1 MQCTSYI
8 PVYHH
13 LNGGSSGF
21 SLHLLNSITKYGGE
35 NWYDDS
41 FPPYNNMEQYLSY
54 DKEKLR
60 HVIQNHD
67 TTFRHQVQELHRLYQ
82 KQRELMDEMRVRKV
96 FSQRLL
102 SKTTSESIHSRY
114 NISQETSHATS
125 WLLADHRSKNFQHPP
140 ELIPSHYIQEQTMPH
155 AGPFVR
161 KNSCNEVNFLSS
173 RSNNGNNENINLDL
187 ELPADI
193 RNLFRE
199 RNLSGAPELT
209 CITPDRVPDIRP
221 VTVSDIGSNLND
233 GKRQCFIDLNEP
245 IELESLPSSSKC
257 SMEIMHNSPCIS
269 NPKDSGF
276 LNYDRSS
283 DGINSLMALDLNS
296 MPVDNLPETEINLEQ
311 IRTTKKETTA
321 DHPFANNKLLKTETD
336 IDLNTN
342 IVTSEPSSPPSSS
355 AVQIGSGGD
364 RDLAGPVSPENEEC
378 SPPRGKSEDIQLEQ
392 GEKEPSME
400 LDIIAAHALAAISSC
415 GAHGCLSWLAE
426 IVSAAGDDLENQ
438 ITELKNVTAY
448 NDQHVVLSEENALNL
463 SCVVEKKKET
473 GYSSVVS
480 HKGRARGTGRCKDTR
495 IEVSY
500 SPSKNVREIEG
511 FFKTGSSRKCASKKV
526 CAKPRNYSKLS
537 SDRVKKPISYITRQP
552 STQSKHGVLQSWGKI
567 RKREGGFRRK
577 ASKFLVISG

>member
-8 PVYHH
+8 PVYHP
-13 LNGGSSGF
+13 LNAGSSGF
-21 SLHLLNSITKYGGE
+21 SLHFLNSITKYGGE
-35 NWYDDS
+35 NWYDDC
-41 FPPYNNMEQYLSY
+41 FPPYNNTELYLSY
-54 DKEKLR
+54 YKEKLR

-67 TTFRHQVQELHRLYQ
+67 TVFRHQVQELHRLYQ

-102 SKTTSESIHSRY
+102 SKTTSESIHYRY

-125 WLLADHRSKNFQHPP
+125 LLLADHRSENFQQLP
-140 ELIPSHYIQEQTMPH
+140 ELIPSHYIQEHTTPH
-155 AGPFVR
+155 AGPFIR
-161 KNSCNEVNFLSS
+161 KNSYNDVTFLSS
-173 RSNNGNNENINLDL
+173 RSDNGNNENINLDL

-199 RNLSGAPELT
+199 RNLSGVSELT
-209 CITPDRVPDIRP
+209 CITPDRVSDNRP
-221 VTVSDIGSNLND
+221 VTVSDIGYNLND

-257 SMEIMHNSPCIS
+257 SMEIMHNSLCIS

-283 DGINSLMALDLNS
+283 DGLNSSVALDLNS
-296 MPVDNLPETEINLEQ
+296 MPVDNLPEIEINLEQ

-336 IDLNTN
+336 IDLKTK

-355 AVQIGSGGD
+355 AVQIGSEGD
-364 RDLAGPVSPENEEC
+364 RDLADPMSPENEEC

-392 GEKEPSME
+392 GEKEPPME

-415 GAHGCLSWLAE
+415 RTHDCLSWLAE

-438 ITELKNVTAY
+438 ITELKNDTAY
-448 NDQHVVLSEENALNL
+448 NDNALNL

-473 GYSSVVS
+473 VYSSVGS
-480 HKGRARGTGRCKDTR
+480 HKGHARGTGRCKDTR
-495 IEVSY
+495 IEILY
-500 SPSKNVREIEG
+500 FPSKNVREIEG
-511 FFKTGSSRKCASKKV
+511 FFKTGSSRKCASKKG

-537 SDRVKKPISYITRQP
+537 SDRVKKPISYIVRQP

-577 ASKFLVISG
+577 AGKFLVISG